1 MKKEEFMQLGIPEEQ
16 AAKAEQE
23 SAKELEGYVPRIEL
37 EEAQAENRVLKEA
50 AKENEKSLE
59 SLKSAAGGQ
68 EELAAQIQQMQE
80 DAKEAEKRHK
90 EELQEIRMLNAI
102 KLAITGKAQDAD
114 LVAGLVDRTKL
125 VLGDDGKVSGLEEQ
139 IKALKESKSFLFK
152 EEKPEKPGFHKIG
165 GNPQENSQQQ
175 DGKVNMEEAIRAGLQ
190 AQGVK
195 G

>member
-152 EEKPEKPGFHKIG
+152 EEKLEKPGFHKIG